1 MANKTYITT
10 RDMLYNTRRL
20 KAGDEFR
27 TSARDGDILVRLGRA
42 QRVPASLAQSAQP
55 APVAPQQSAKRSDHN
70 IDPDRD
76 GTAELQLS
84 STPDPLTAAR
94 AEYEAIVGKRA
105 FHGWDESEL
114 RRRMAEH
121 QAPPAAPVMPPIPV
135 VQDES

>member
-55 APVAPQQSAKRSDHN
+55 AQTPVAQPQ
-70 IDPDRD
+70 
-76 GTAELQLS
+76 
-84 STPDPLTAAR
+84 PDPLATAR
-94 AEYEAIVGKRA
+94 AEYEDVVGKRA
-105 FHGWDESEL
+105 FHGWDEAEL

-121 QAPPAAPVMPPIPV
+121 QNPPVVPVMPPIPV